1 MLVDWPELVCVSR
14 CPTSD
19 THWYW
24 GETCALSTSKSLVY
38 GSVGAVG
45 ALLVVMVVILTV
57 FLGRSQRK
65 LHR

>member
-1 MLVDWPELVCVSR
+1 MLAGCPDLGCVPR
-14 CPTSD
+14 FPTSD

-24 GETCALSTSKSLVY
+24 GETCALRTSKSLVY

-45 ALLVVMVVILTV
+45 ALLVVMVVVLIIL
-57 FLGRSQRK
+57 LGRSQRK